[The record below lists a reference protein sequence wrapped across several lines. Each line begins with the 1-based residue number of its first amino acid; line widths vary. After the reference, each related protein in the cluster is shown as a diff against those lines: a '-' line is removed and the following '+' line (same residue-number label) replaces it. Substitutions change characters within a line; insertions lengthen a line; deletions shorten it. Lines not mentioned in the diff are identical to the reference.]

1 MTKPRKAKQQQR
13 ISGVKIA
20 CTYDELVPPGRLR
33 PNRKNPYRHPNK
45 QIRKLAEAIK
55 HVGWRDA
62 IVISRRSGL
71 VNKGHARLLA
81 AKLLGM
87 NKVPVVYQDFS
98 SDAEE
103 LAAMAGDNVVA
114 DLRQLQEPGL
124 ADIIAELEQQDLPAA
139 DMVGLDADEIDDL
152 LADPGQDLD
161 YQELELKPYRKT
173 HVLLSFSPEVWGKV
187 EPLIEKVQAM
197 EGIEIEQTSN

>member
-1 MTKPRKAKQQQR
+1 M
-13 ISGVKIA
+13 
-20 CTYDELVPPGRLR
+20 
-33 PNRKNPYRHPNK
+33 
-45 QIRKLAEAIK
+45 
-55 HVGWRDA
+55 
-62 IVISRRSGL
+62 
-71 VNKGHARLLA
+71 NKGHARLLA

-87 NKVPVVYQDFS
+87 SKVPVVYQDFA
-98 SDAEE
+98 SDGEE

-124 ADIIAELEQQDLPAA
+124 AEIIRELEDQDLPAA
-139 DMVGLDADEIDDL
+139 DMIGLDGDEIDEL

-187 EPLIEKVQAM
+187 QPLIEKMQTM
-197 EGIEIEQTSN
+197 EGMEIEQSSN